1 MILICIFLMTGI
13 LNFFVMYLLALSMF
27 SFEKW
32 VLKHFIYI
40 YIYDVQ
46 RDNDS
51 MLAKREMMIRRVK
64 EELL

>member
-13 LNFFVMYLLALSMF
+13 LNFFVMYLPALSMF